1 MSYPSVRMVRIEA
14 EQMAQRR
21 AVRLARR
28 KAAGAWLLA
37 HLAAVMQ
44 VAGVA
49 VFVSGV
55 SLLVGAI
62 AGVVFGVATA
72 MILLGALAF
81 TWGVLREGG
90 RL

>member
-1 MSYPSVRMVRIEA
+1 MSVIFEA
-14 EQMAQRR
+14 RD
-21 AVRLARR
+21 LARR
-28 KAAGAWLLA
+28 QARNRAAGAWVLA
-37 HLAAVMQ
+37 HLAALMQ
-44 VAGVA
+44 VCGAGV
-49 VFVSGV
+49 FVAGV

-62 AGVVFGVATA
+62 AGVVLGVATA